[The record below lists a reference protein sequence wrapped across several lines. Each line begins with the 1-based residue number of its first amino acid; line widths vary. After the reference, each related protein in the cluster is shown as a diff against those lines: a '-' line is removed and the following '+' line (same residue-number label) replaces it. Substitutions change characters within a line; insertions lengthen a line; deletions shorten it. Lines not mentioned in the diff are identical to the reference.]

1 MKNLI
6 IAIGAILVVF
16 NTLVGLII
24 SGYEPFNYLL
34 VNVSIILTT
43 GLIYL
48 LAASKIDNGF
58 KIGLAFLFTLAGI
71 ARAVCCVVQPQS
83 AENNVLLIAVVG
95 ILLFEIA
102 CFAAAS
108 FAGKNG

>member
-1 MKNLI
+1 MFQERNVKAKMNFIENL
-6 IAIGAILVVF
+6 LFSFLERVF
-16 NTLVGLII
+16 PTKALPYSFFPQERCLSEKERGK
-24 SGYEPFNYLL
+24 
-34 VNVSIILTT
+34 
-43 GLIYL
+43 IYV
-48 LAASKIDNGF
+48 GF

-71 ARAVCCVVQPQS
+71 ARAVCCVVQPQAS
-83 AENNVLLIAVVG
+83 ENNVLLIAVVG